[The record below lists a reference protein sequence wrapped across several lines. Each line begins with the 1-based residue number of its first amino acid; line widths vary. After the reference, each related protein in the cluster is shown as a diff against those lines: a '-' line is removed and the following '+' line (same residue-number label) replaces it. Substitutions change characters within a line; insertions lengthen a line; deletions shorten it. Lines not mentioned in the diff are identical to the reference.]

1 MAHAFAHKCHIGA
14 FLIKERNLKSGKQ
27 LTININIKTIGGN
40 IMNLVRFNQHPVFS
54 NFFENFEKSLA
65 QTFDDERSDMPMV
78 NVKDEDKK
86 FVVELA
92 APGMDKKDFKINLE
106 NNNLTISSEKKEEK
120 TEKNKNYTM
129 REFSFN
135 SFSRSFALPKN
146 IKVDQIDANYKNG
159 VLIIS
164 LPKKE
169 EEAKLSRQISIK

>member
-1 MAHAFAHKCHIGA
+1 
-14 FLIKERNLKSGKQ
+14 
-27 LTININIKTIGGN
+27 
-40 IMNLVRFNQHPVFS
+40 MNLVRFNQHPVFS
-54 NFFENFEKSLA
+54 NFFENFEKSLT
-65 QTFDDERSDMPMV
+65 QTFDESRSDMPRV

-106 NNNLTISSEKKEEK
+106 NNSLTISSEKKEEK
-120 TEKNKNYTM
+120 TEKNENYTM
-129 REFSFN
+129 KEFSFN

-159 VLIIS
+159 VLSIS